1 MDCHITIENHEI
13 HNQNSMQMLNKQWHL
28 YDLKETNMS
37 NIAPT
42 IRPQKINV
50 FNKTIAPRI

>member
-1 MDCHITIENHEI
+1 MDYHITIENHEI
-13 HNQNSMQMLNKQWHL
+13 HNQNSIRMLNKQWHL

-42 IRPQKINV
+42 I
-50 FNKTIAPRI
+50 

>member
-13 HNQNSMQMLNKQWHL
+13 HNQNSMRMLNKQWNL

-42 IRPQKINV
+42 IQPQKINV
-50 FNKTIAPRI
+50 LNKTIAPRI